1 MKHKALISTL
11 AGAGIVAAAL
21 ALAMGP
27 LAPAASAATVKPSG
41 MATHNMGIKGAA
53 KNVKAATAPLT
64 YGGGPVETTPA
75 VYITYWGAQWGTGF
89 STGGYTSAQAQT
101 YMQDFYGNV
110 GGSSWDNIDTQYC
123 QGVATGTINCG
134 TAGTHVTNP
143 TGQLKGVWTDTSTLP
158 SRITQTNIAAEAAK
172 SVTHFGAFNPN
183 ATYIVFTPTG
193 HSMSGFKTQWCA
205 WHSSTTSGGNTIA
218 YAYMPYI
225 PDAGAN
231 CGMNFVNSTNNSFG
245 NGYFDGFSVVG
256 GHEYAEAMTDPH
268 PSSGWTDSSGAE
280 NGDKCAWNA
289 ASTNIT
295 LGSNFFAVQ
304 PIWSNANSGCV
315 TSY

>member
-53 KNVKAATAPLT
+53 KNVKAATVPLT

-75 VYITYWGAQWGTGF
+75 VYITYWGSQWSTGF

-101 YMQDFYGNV
+101 YMQDFFSNV

-158 SRITQTNIAAEAAK
+158 
-172 SVTHFGAFNPN
+172 N
-183 ATYIVFTPTG
+183 AHHAGQHRRRGGEVG
-193 HSMSGFKTQWCA
+193 HALRRLQPQRDLLRLHPDRSLDERLQHVVVRLALLDDLGRQHHRLRLHALHPRRGDELRHELRQQHEQLVRQWLLRRL
-205 WHSSTTSGGNTIA
+205 
-218 YAYMPYI
+218 
-225 PDAGAN
+225 
-231 CGMNFVNSTNNSFG
+231 
-245 NGYFDGFSVVG
+245 
-256 GHEYAEAMTDPH
+256 
-268 PSSGWTDSSGAE
+268 
-280 NGDKCAWNA
+280 
-289 ASTNIT
+289 
-295 LGSNFFAVQ
+295 LGRRR
-304 PIWSNANSGCV
+304 P
-315 TSY
+315 